1 MRRLLSSTAN
11 YTRFALLELEGT
23 NTMASRLEVKKNPP
37 TNMLNMLFSTKK
49 SYEIPVEKDIFA
61 SDSEEEEKTSEIAAI
76 PLKLSFGSENDSSI
90 QSNKVQS
97 DMSQPNQSG
106 DVSALSD
113 KGNSMDEITKGLETC
128 LLEEY
133 ENNNETDEEVEKS
146 YLGRHEVTILHSS
159 ESDLCDT
166 NKKVMEEIELKC
178 MEIPK
183 KPIRKRII
191 MMSSTDS
198 ESEKEPENENDCN
211 ASFDIGAIKRKF
223 ARTPAARVA
232 SRSSISDKNDYDFE
246 DSFINDNEDQSESD
260 FTNDEE
266 VCSFSSTFAKIS
278 WIYSHLFRYI
288 CYSYSHVSNIRGGW
302 NEREGWNF
310 MEN

>member
-133 ENNNETDEEVEKS
+133 ESNNETDEEVEKS

-288 CYSYSHVSNIRGGW
+288 CYSYSHFSNSRGG
-302 NEREGWNF
+302 
-310 MEN
+310 